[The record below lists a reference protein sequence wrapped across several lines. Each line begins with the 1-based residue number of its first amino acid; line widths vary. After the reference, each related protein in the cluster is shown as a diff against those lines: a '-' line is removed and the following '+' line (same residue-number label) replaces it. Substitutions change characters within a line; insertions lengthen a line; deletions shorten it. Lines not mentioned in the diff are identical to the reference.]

1 MRSVPFDIDAVRPQ
15 RDTGEMSQAGN
26 GCHVGPGPSG
36 QQVGDG
42 LPVDSGA
49 GRGRPQA
56 QPEAIEGLGEG
67 SGDLADRFGGR
78 IGDDL
83 LGPGFRV
90 LGELPGGA
98 CAGASANHAR
108 TTLSVVVDQLWN
120 GCLSSRYAWTV
131 VLDPD
136 TSAKITRYRPRE
148 APPLW
153 VEVAPLVRSVVAATV
168 TAVPYDVEQ
177 LLHVTGRLALWAEA
191 SGLERSADAWLR
203 NEVIDAFVLSRA
215 GDIEGSS
222 VRTYRTWLLR
232 VRDALAWSE
241 RGEAAP
247 ARMHAEANTYQP
259 YTAAELAG
267 LRHWATHLPRQ
278 QKTDALALMGLG
290 AGLGLMPKEVAAS
303 RGADLQRLRGNGPLL
318 HTAVDRLVP
327 LVARAA
333 WDTVLGEL
341 ADQAGL
347 GYLFRPRRTTE
358 YAKNLIGSWSLT
370 HLPPDGLPTV
380 SVGRLRAT
388 WIVELMRAHIDH
400 HLIAQAAGLAS
411 AASLARWQHLVPP
424 LDDATAA
431 RLLRGPER

>member
-1 MRSVPFDIDAVRPQ
+1 M
-15 RDTGEMSQAGN
+15 
-26 GCHVGPGPSG
+26 
-36 QQVGDG
+36 
-42 LPVDSGA
+42 
-49 GRGRPQA
+49 
-56 QPEAIEGLGEG
+56 
-67 SGDLADRFGGR
+67 
-78 IGDDL
+78 
-83 LGPGFRV
+83 
-90 LGELPGGA
+90 
-98 CAGASANHAR
+98 
-108 TTLSVVVDQLWN
+108 
-120 GCLSSRYAWTV
+120 

-153 VEVAPLVRSVVAATV
+153 VEVAPLVRSVVAAAV

-177 LLHVTGRLALWAEA
+177 LLHVTGSLALWAEA

-247 ARMHAEANTYQP
+247 VRMHAAANTYQP

-267 LRHWATHLPRQ
+267 LRHWAAHLPRQ

-341 ADQAGL
+341 ADQAGR

-358 YAKNLIGSWSLT
+358 YAKNLIGSWSLN
-370 HLPPDGLPTV
+370 HRPPDSLPAV

-424 LDDATAA
+424 IDDATAA